1 MLKGDTRPVAHMSS
15 TRDIVRETGDSAY
28 MIVKV
33 AARLFGMRQLKN
45 KEAIFPRFSGILL
58 LKAYN

>member
-15 TRDIVRETGDSAY
+15 TRDI
-28 MIVKV
+28 V